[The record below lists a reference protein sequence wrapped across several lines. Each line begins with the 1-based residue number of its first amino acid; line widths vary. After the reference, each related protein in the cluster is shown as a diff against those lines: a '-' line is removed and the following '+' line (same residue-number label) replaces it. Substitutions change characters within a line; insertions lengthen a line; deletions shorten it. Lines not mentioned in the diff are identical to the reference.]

1 MSISIYGM
9 IPLKELQNDYN
20 IVYNNDI
27 YWIIAKDKGLLHLHI
42 DGDYVNEVEAHGFS
56 DKKER
61 MEIMSTLYNKYNM
74 MSEDEFL
81 ATVYENLKQ
90 DEINTDKSICNSY

>member
-27 YWIIAKDKGLLHLHI
+27 YWIIAKDKGLLPLHI
-42 DGDYVNEVEAHGFS
+42 DGDYVNEVEADGFS

-90 DEINTDKSICNSY
+90 DEVNTNKSICSSY